1 MVQGDPAGLVS
12 RVLAASI
19 DLAAT
24 LVAVLFFYLGFGAIA
39 FVVRPRSFRWP
50 DPGVLSL
57 GGIWWV
63 LLVAYLT
70 FGWTTSGRTVGKQV
84 MGLRVVGREGDRLR
98 AGRALIRAVLCAV
111 FPIGLLWCAIDRGGR
126 AVHDLVVSSRVAYDW
141 VPHSRAAQANSPE
154 DPIDRSI
161 VSQDVRRSSVVTSR

>member
-24 LVAVLFFYLGFGAIA
+24 LVAVLIFYLGIGAIA

-57 GGIWWV
+57 AGIWWV

-84 MGLRVVGREGDRLR
+84 MGLRVVGRQGNRLR

-141 VPHSRAAQANSPE
+141 VPHSRATRANSPE

-161 VSQDVRRSSVVTSR
+161 GT